1 MSFFIALIII
11 MLVWF
16 FILAPFIRLIRI
28 SRQWRNTFAD
38 ATRRAR
44 ETRNPGA
51 ERKPKRPK
59 KKIDH
64 NVGEYVEFTETVDD
78 RRTET
83 GPGNDSGSS
92 SAETESQI
100 VDVSWEDIPEK

>member
-1 MSFFIALIII
+1 

-64 NVGEYVEFTETVDD
+64 NVGEYVDFTETVDD
-78 RRTET
+78 RTDTAPR
-83 GPGNDSGSS
+83 NDSENSA
-92 SAETESQI
+92 AETESQI
-100 VDVSWEDIPEK
+100 VDVSWEDILEK

>member
-1 MSFFIALIII
+1 MSFFIALLII

-44 ETRNPGA
+44 ENRQPGT
-51 ERKPKRPK
+51 ERKPRHTK

-64 NVGEYVEFTETVDD
+64 NVGEYIEFTETLDF
-78 RRTET
+78 RAET
-83 GPGNDSGSS
+83 SGRNDSDTTRST
-92 SAETESQI
+92 ETESQI